1 MGTKRLLAVGAATL
15 AVAALATGVARGL
28 TGGGKIPEVAY
39 KTGGSVSTPSSSF
52 ITVASRTFAAG
63 PGPVLVRFSA
73 QGSVRDFNS
82 GGVFVGKSYA
92 AMLVR
97 VVIGTDRVMSPGPVS
112 FFDNTGKITIARPR
126 PMSNS
131 FEWAGELGGTSA
143 LKTVKVQV
151 ANLNTWDMASISS
164 WTLVVQHN

>member
-1 MGTKRLLAVGAATL
+1 
-15 AVAALATGVARGL
+15 
-28 TGGGKIPEVAY
+28 
-39 KTGGSVSTPSSSF
+39 
-52 ITVASRTFAAG
+52 
-63 PGPVLVRFSA
+63 
-73 QGSVRDFNS
+73 
-82 GGVFVGKSYA
+82 
-92 AMLVR
+92 
-97 VVIGTDRVMSPGPVS
+97 MSPGPVS